1 MSFYNTFH
9 ASRFKESKGEQNDL
23 PSQTI
28 PNEAET
34 IAQMFHKFQNGI
46 PIRSRPR
53 KEADYIQ
60 VKHDDPNFHL
70 LKGSGDRLT
79 DRDSLIIPEIP
90 KKEPKKPIKEDGTI
104 DNDSVS

>member
-9 ASRFKESKGEQNDL
+9 ASRFKESKGETNEL
-23 PSQTI
+23 PSHTI
-28 PNEAET
+28 PGESET
-34 IAQMFHKFQNGI
+34 IAQMFHKFSNGI

-79 DRDSLIIPEIP
+79 DRDLLVIPEIP
-90 KKEPKKPIKEDGTI
+90 KKSIKKDPEPDIKPE
-104 DNDSVS
+104 